1 MKYATFLLGL
11 GISEKEK
18 KGKFTMLNPKEQLFC
33 YYFSCFQ
40 NLKEASVKAG
50 YPALSAEKTAA
61 KLMQRK
67 EIQEQIRTYIRQKD
81 TEYLQAMVLS
91 GLERL
96 AFGEINDVIQLMM
109 KGNELD
115 EKQLQNLNLYMVSEL
130 KQKDGCLEVK
140 LFDRY
145 QALKLIQELVEQ
157 KQNHGTTE
165 EFLQAFVQGTKQWDG
180 DGDE

>member
-1 MKYATFLLGL
+1 
-11 GISEKEK
+11 
-18 KGKFTMLNPKEQLFC
+18 MLNPKEQLFC

-40 NLKEASVKAG
+40 NLKEASIKAG

-61 KLMQRK
+61 KLMGRE
-67 EIQEQIRTYIRQKD
+67 EIKQQIREYSRQKD
-81 TEYLQAMVLS
+81 MEYLQAMVLS

-96 AFGEINDVIQLMM
+96 AFGEINDIIQLMM

-115 EKQLQNLNLYMVSEL
+115 EKQLQNLNLYMVSEI

-145 QALKLIQELVEQ
+145 QALKLIQELIQ
-157 KQNHGTTE
+157 LKKSNGTTE
-165 EFLQAFVQGTKQWDG
+165 EFLQAFVEGTKQWGG
-180 DGDE
+180 DKDE

>member
-1 MKYATFLLGL
+1 
-11 GISEKEK
+11 
-18 KGKFTMLNPKEQLFC
+18 MLNPKEQLFC

-40 NLKEASVKAG
+40 NWKEASIKAG

-61 KLMQRK
+61 KLMGRE
-67 EIQEQIRTYIRQKD
+67 EIKQQICEYSKQKD
-81 TEYLQAMVLS
+81 MEYLQAMVLS

-96 AFGEINDVIQLMM
+96 AFGEINDIIQLMV

-115 EKQLQNLNLYMVSEL
+115 EKQLQNLNLYMVSEI

-145 QALKLIQELVEQ
+145 QALKLIQELIQ
-157 KQNHGTTE
+157 LKQNHGTTE
-165 EFLQAFVQGTKQWDG
+165 EFLQAFVEGTKQWGG
-180 DGDE
+180 DKDE